1 MHCQI
6 ATLADSASDYQGKL
20 CILGA
25 FDMICA
31 RQFPVVHPFCTL
43 ALRILFEPSDA
54 GTHVFTISCVD
65 QGGNEVLKPLT
76 LQPAMEVH
84 FPSSFV
90 PFLTRN
96 VVLNLQ
102 NIRFEKPGLIQW
114 HLSCNQKRLATIPL
128 RVTQLEEGRGGIGP
142 AG

>member
-1 MHCQI
+1 MNVQI

-31 RQFPVVHPFCTL
+31 RQFPVVHPACTL
-43 ALRILFEPSDA
+43 ALRILFEPQDA
-54 GTHVFTISCVD
+54 GKHSFTLSCVD
-65 QGGNEVLKPLT
+65 QAGDEVLKPLT

-84 FPSSFV
+84 FPSTLV

-102 NIRFEKPGLIQW
+102 NLRFERPGLIQW
-114 HLSCNQKRLATIPL
+114 HLQCNGVTLASIPL
-128 RVTQLEEGRGGIGP
+128 RVTKIDEGRGGLGP

>member
-1 MHCQI
+1 MHVQI

-20 CILGA
+20 CVLGA

-43 ALRILFEPSDA
+43 ALRILFEPADV
-54 GTHVFTISCVD
+54 GTHRFSIRCTD
-65 QGGNEVLKPLT
+65 ATGAEVLKPLD
-76 LQPAMEVH
+76 LQPAMEIH
-84 FPSSFV
+84 FPSPFV
-90 PFLTRN
+90 PFITRN

-102 NIRFEKPGLIQW
+102 NLRFEKPGLIQW
-114 HLSCNQKRLATIPL
+114 QLLCNQQPLATIPL
-128 RVTQLEEGRGGIGP
+128 RVTQLEEGRGAHGP